1 MSWAIDPAGQALTR
15 FVRRLTELRSKYPIL
30 HRSRFLT
37 GEYNPELDVKD
48 VTWINANGNEMQS
61 EDWADTNTRCFG
73 MLMDGRAQVTGIR
86 QRGHDATLLMVLNA
100 YHDLVRF
107 TIPVSPG
114 GDRWTR
120 LIDTNFDD
128 GAAEDVFKTGEQY
141 DVTARSLLLFVLNA
155 ERS

>member
-1 MSWAIDPAGQALTR
+1 
-15 FVRRLTELRSKYPIL
+15 VRRLTELRSKYPIL

-48 VTWINANGNEMQS
+48 VTWINANGNEMQG

-107 TIPVSPG
+107 TIPSHQAVIVDAS
-114 GDRWTR
+114 DRYELR
-120 LIDTNFDD
+120 RRRSRRRVQD
-128 GAAEDVFKTGEQY
+128 GEQY
-141 DVTARSLLLFVLNA
+141 DVTARSLLC
-155 ERS
+155 SC